1 MPPRPPEEPTSLI
14 DAMRSVLKRL
24 KMDDG
29 DSVGSVFQSWDA
41 VVGPDIAQ
49 HIQPVKLDSGV
60 LIVDATDAGWA
71 TQFRFLEADVKQRF
85 FEHTGARID
94 SIVVRQKRRR

>member
-1 MPPRPPEEPTSLI
+1 
-14 DAMRSVLKRL
+14 
-24 KMDDG
+24 
-29 DSVGSVFQSWDA
+29 
-41 VVGPDIAQ
+41 
-49 HIQPVKLDSGV
+49 VKLDNGV

-85 FEHTGARID
+85 FEHTGSRID

>member
-1 MPPRPPEEPTSLI
+1 MAQRPPEEPTSLI
-14 DAMRSVLKRL
+14 DSMRSVLKRL

-49 HIQPVKLDSGV
+49 HIQPVKL
-60 LIVDATDAGWA
+60 
-71 TQFRFLEADVKQRF
+71 
-85 FEHTGARID
+85 
-94 SIVVRQKRRR
+94 

>member
-1 MPPRPPEEPTSLI
+1 MSQRPPEEPTSLI
-14 DAMRSVLKRL
+14 DSMRSVLKRL

-49 HIQPVKLDSGV
+49 HIQPVKLDNGV
-60 LIVDATDAGWA
+60 LIVDAVDTRGVSLREVLIVDAC
-71 TQFRFLEADVKQRF
+71 
-85 FEHTGARID
+85 D
-94 SIVVRQKRRR
+94 SRGLV